1 MKTRNLFGKMSM
13 IMAVA
18 IATNLSSC
26 KKDDET
32 VNGQDVADA
41 SSESVVD
48 ANYDDAD
55 DMATSYV
62 QSNATISNG
71 RVATDSRFVNSCV
84 HISFEGSSTQGYVV
98 LDFGTGCTDAKG
110 NVRKG
115 KINLA
120 YTGGPAGTIGFTIVE
135 TFDGYSINGVSLTG
149 TRTLVRETA
158 TVNNGIRHHISLADG
173 KATWPDNTFA
183 TRTSD
188 FHREFNPAD
197 STITVDGHA
206 EGTGRHSNAYVM
218 LITKTLVYKR
228 SCMINDGI
236 YMAVQGTKQF
246 TINTSKE
253 ITIDFGDGACDKT
266 VEVTVNK
273 ISKNVTVGIN

>member
-13 IMAVA
+13 ILAVA
-18 IATNLSSC
+18 VATNLSSC

-48 ANYDDAD
+48 ANYSDAD
-55 DMATSYV
+55 DMSTSYV
-62 QSNATISNG
+62 QSPTVAGG
-71 RVATDSRFVNSCV
+71 RTETDSRLACATITLGGTSTAK
-84 HISFEGSSTQGYVV
+84 SGSAVI
-98 LDFGTGCTDAKG
+98 DFGSGCTDAKG

-115 KINLA
+115 KIDLA
-120 YTGGPAGTIGFTIVE
+120 WSNGPAGTIGFTIVE
-135 TFDGYSINGVSLTG
+135 TFDGYSINGVSLVG

-158 TVNNGIRHHISLADG
+158 TVNNGIRHHITLADG
-173 KATWPDNTFA
+173 KATWPDNTYA

-197 STITVDGHA
+197 STITVDGSA
-206 EGTGRHSNAYVM
+206 SGSGRLGKTYTMN
-218 LITKTLVYKR
+218 ITKTLVYKR
-228 SCMINDGI
+228 SCMVNDGI
-236 YMAVQGTKQF
+236 YMAVQGTKLF
-246 TINTSKE
+246 TVDGTKQ

-273 ISKNVTVGIN
+273 LSKNVTLGLN

>member
-1 MKTRNLFGKMSM
+1 
-13 IMAVA
+13 MAVA

-84 HISFEGSSTQGYVV
+84 HISFEGSSTQGNVV

-110 NVRKG
+110 NIRKG

-135 TFDGYSINGVSLTG
+135 TFDGYSINGVSLIG

-158 TVNNGIRHHISLADG
+158 TVNNGIRHHITLANG
-173 KATWPDNTFA
+173 KATWPDNTYA
-183 TRTSD
+183 TRISD

-197 STITVDGHA
+197 STITVDGNA
-206 EGTGRHSNAYVM
+206 SGSGRLGKTYTM
-218 LITKTLVYKR
+218 DITKTLVYKR
-228 SCMINDGI
+228 SCMVNNGI
-236 YMAVQGTKQF
+236 YMAVQGTKLF
-246 TINTSKE
+246 TVDGTKQ

-273 ISKNVTVGIN
+273 LSKNITIGLN

>member
-1 MKTRNLFGKMSM
+1 
-13 IMAVA
+13 MALA

-32 VNGQDVADA
+32 VNAQDVADA

-48 ANYDDAD
+48 ANYSDAD
-55 DMATSYV
+55 DMSTSYV
-62 QSNATISNG
+62 QSPTVAGG
-71 RVATDSRFVNSCV
+71 RTETDSRLACATFTLGG
-84 HISFEGSSTQGYVV
+84 GSTKTSGSVV
-98 LDFGTGCTDAKG
+98 IDFGTGCTDSKG
-110 NVRKG
+110 NIRKG
-115 KINLA
+115 KIDLTWSN
-120 YTGGPAGTIGFTIVE
+120 GPAGTIGFTIVE

-158 TVNNGIRHHISLADG
+158 TVSNGIRHHISLADG

-218 LITKTLVYKR
+218 IITKTLVYKR

-273 ISKNVTVGIN
+273 ISKNVTVGLN